1 MINKKFETGETDKP
15 EDAGDSFRF
24 FLKQYLIWS
33 KISRKSL
40 TKVFLSNNAEALL
53 KNNVFINNAIS

>member
-1 MINKKFETGETDKP
+1 MINEKFETGETDKP

-40 TKVFLSNNAEALL
+40 TNVFLSNNAEALL

>member
-1 MINKKFETGETDKP
+1 MINEKFETGETDKP
-15 EDAGDSFRF
+15 EEAGDSFRF

>member
-1 MINKKFETGETDKP
+1 MINEKFETGETDKP

>member
-1 MINKKFETGETDKP
+1 MINEKFETGETDKP

-40 TKVFLSNNAEALL
+40 TKVFLS
-53 KNNVFINNAIS
+53 KVFINNVFINNAIS